1 MCASNIYTTTVAPL
15 GRIIKPTTTK
25 DRWKIGSDAD
35 TTTAAE
41 DKWFPPWWRYFFLFH
56 LYIIYIFLSP
66 LALTPSGCQSVCLFS
81 HSFCVRTNT
90 AESGATRRLIYTPNP
105 LLQKY
110 RRTNPTGLMCL
121 KYRGS
126 GNCNRNL
133 VCCSHTVPRTHT
145 HSHTHTLIIY
155 RKVPTIGTHCKI
167 QLAKN
172 SLNTRSRH

>member
-1 MCASNIYTTTVAPL
+1 MTVAPL

-35 TTTAAE
+35 TTAAAE
-41 DKWFPPWWRYFFLFH
+41 DKWFPPWWRYFFFLFH
-56 LYIIYIFLSP
+56 LYLIYIILSP
-66 LALTPSGCQSVCLFS
+66 LSCSFRPAVCPSVYHPLIHFMCT
-81 HSFCVRTNT
+81 CVRNCGVRGVLR
-90 AESGATRRLIYTPNP
+90 AGWSIRASNP
-105 LLQKY
+105 LQQKYY
-110 RRTNPTGLMCL
+110 RRTNPTGLMYL

-133 VCCSHTVPRTHT
+133 VRRSHTVPHHT
-145 HSHTHTLIIY
+145 YTVTCIIH
-155 RKVPTIGTHCKI
+155 KGTSYYIHCKI